1 MANVEYQLILDT
13 IYNLYPNASC
23 ELNFNSLFQLSVAVL
38 LSAQTNDKMVN
49 QVTIDLFRHYPDA
62 ESLAQASLSDI
73 EHDIKRIGLYHHK
86 AANLSA
92 LAKQVLKEFNGEI
105 PNNHSDLITLPGIG
119 NKTAN
124 VILAVGFNIPAL
136 AVDTHVYRVSHR
148 LGLVSD
154 SASITQTE
162 QELCLN
168 IPQDQW
174 IRAHHGLLFF
184 GRYTC
189 LARNPLCEE
198 CPLRKQC
205 LFIKKMVE

>member
-49 QVTIDLFRHYPDA
+49 QVTIDLFKHYPDA
-62 ESLAQASLSDI
+62 ESLAQASISDI
-73 EHDIKRIGLYHHK
+73 ESDIKRIGLYHHK

-92 LAKQVLKEFNGEI
+92 LAKQVLKEFNGTI
-105 PNNHSDLITLPGIG
+105 PNNHADLITLPGIG

-154 SASITQTE
+154 SANITQTE
-162 QELCLN
+162 QELCQY
-168 IPQDQW
+168 IPQNQW

-189 LARNPLCEE
+189 LARNPLCES